1 MKIDPKNG
9 IADLIFGM
17 KMTHVEHL
25 LGEPDRQFHDEDDNM
40 IYLYNKQKL
49 RLTFYA
55 DEDLRFGYAITSHPN
70 ATLLGQAIIGKP
82 IGEVIESLPFNAWET
97 EDFDSVTNHFNES
110 NWLTLQSE
118 FGAIIRVEIGAL
130 IDEVTDSFIWR
141 FKG

>member
-1 MKIDPKNG
+1 
-9 IADLIFGM
+9 
-17 KMTHVEHL
+17 
-25 LGEPDRQFHDEDDNM
+25 
-40 IYLYNKQKL
+40 L

-55 DEDLRFGYAITSHPN
+55 DEDLRFGYAISSHPN

-82 IGEVIESLPFNAWET
+82 IGEVIESLPFTTWET

-110 NWLTLQSE
+110 NWLTIQSE

-130 IDEVTDSFIWR
+130 IDDATDSFIWR